1 MLFPKG
7 MCLPFSQ
14 LYLARSTSKPS
25 QDDAMSQSK
34 SPSRAAWVD
43 IGELCSD
50 LLSILTEKNPHK
62 HVPETLRLAQI
73 EPRIRLSLLGI
84 PCLSPPQVN

>member
-14 LYLARSTSKPS
+14 FYLAQSSLKPS
-25 QDDAMSQSK
+25 YDDAMSQSK
-34 SPSRAAWVD
+34 SPSRAAWVG
-43 IGELCSD
+43 IGKFCSD
-50 LLSILTEKNPHK
+50 LLSVLTEKNPHR
-62 HVPETLRLAQI
+62 HVPGTLRLAQI

-84 PCLSPPQVN
+84 PCLSPQQVN